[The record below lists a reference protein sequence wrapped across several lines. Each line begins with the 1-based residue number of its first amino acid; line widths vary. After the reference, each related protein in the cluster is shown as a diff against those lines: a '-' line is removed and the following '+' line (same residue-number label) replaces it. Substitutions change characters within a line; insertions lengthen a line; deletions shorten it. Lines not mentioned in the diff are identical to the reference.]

1 MTFWNKHNKF
11 ITMFFDI
18 YHHLGKK
25 KITIL
30 FFLFI
35 SSLVFRIPIIILF
48 GDTNLEYEWLNLV
61 NNLVLHGQLVWQTFD
76 NGFLLPNSW
85 MPPLYAYYLF
95 FFTFFNLEHHNYIT
109 LILFSQVI
117 LASASVV
124 FFYEVNKNFF
134 SKKISFYSSLL
145 FSIFPLHLYASS
157 QISSISLQT
166 FLTIVFLYLF
176 YQLVKKRDVTSII
189 LFSIIAGLLIL
200 LRGEFWFIFFL
211 SLVYLF
217 VFLKISIKKILLI
230 ILISSITASPYLIRN
245 YLIFEKITVLQSFG
259 YNLWKG
265 NHPYAKENSIVEGS
279 MIVNEKIMEKVNN
292 IKIDNFYR
300 TNFDKIF
307 LNIAIENIFHDPL
320 GHIIFG
326 LKKVFSYIFIN
337 FKSSDPNYWNILH
350 FLPLLIIG
358 TTSILGII
366 LADKKSRL
374 FNYLVLIFLINV
386 FIFST
391 VSIMPRYKLVILPL
405 QIIFTNV
412 LYAKIKEKYFK

>member
-1 MTFWNKHNKF
+1 
-11 ITMFFDI
+11 
-18 YHHLGKK
+18 
-25 KITIL
+25 
-30 FFLFI
+30 
-35 SSLVFRIPIIILF
+35 
-48 GDTNLEYEWLNLV
+48 
-61 NNLVLHGQLVWQTFD
+61 
-76 NGFLLPNSW
+76 
-85 MPPLYAYYLF
+85 
-95 FFTFFNLEHHNYIT
+95 
-109 LILFSQVI
+109 
-117 LASASVV
+117 
-124 FFYEVNKNFF
+124 
-134 SKKISFYSSLL
+134 LL

-374 FNYLVLIFLINV
+374 FNYLILIFLINV